1 MGHYTSS
8 VVGPQKGDRIV
19 IEPLSVLRL
28 HDVIV
33 NEAGFIRTMNRI
45 YRGQVGIDFAS
56 AGAKSLKLDDIKPIK
71 GGVPVF
77 QNGTTSEHKAI
88 VSNRNPDSLFNVF
101 FVGDMVDMSLSA
113 SPADFLGLT
122 SFSDHSSLIT
132 KIARKI
138 SGAPGRCCPLR
149 DRQQR
154 DNKVVIDFGVVI
166 AHEAGHALD
175 QEDIDDEARK
185 DQLMFGVSESRRTGT
200 NIPSQSAHEMLQ
212 SALKFP
218 P

>member
-1 MGHYTSS
+1 
-8 VVGPQKGDRIV
+8 
-19 IEPLSVLRL
+19 
-28 HDVIV
+28 
-33 NEAGFIRTMNRI
+33 MNRI
-45 YRGQVGIDFAS
+45 YRGQVGIVFAS
-56 AGAKSLKLDDIKPIK
+56 AGADSLKLDDIKPIK

-138 SGAPGRCCPLR
+138 SGTPGRCCLLR
-149 DRQQR
+149 DRQQQR
-154 DNKVVIDFGVVI
+154 DKAVIDFGVVI